1 MTALDA
7 TIAVSQL
14 LGLAIGLLSRA
25 QEVSTLVSA
34 AQQEGRDLTQAEID
48 KIIAAR
54 EAARAAAVAATQ

>member
-14 LGLAIGLLSRA
+14 LGLAISLISRA
-25 QEVSTLVSA
+25 QDVSKLIAA

-48 KIIAAR
+48 QIIAAR
-54 EAARAAAVAATQ
+54 EAARQAAILASQ